1 MNSRQLS
8 ESTSDELNG
17 HGIYSAWMADNNLF
31 FARMSMA
38 DLQRRLP
45 PPTPTEIEAATKKV
59 EAAGEGV
66 IRSRLA
72 KQSALLTN
80 YFPTDRAP
88 RDESL
93 AHFDIL
99 HRQQMLGSWS
109 DHTNNEAI
117 KTIIDAPAKAVEQHR
132 NSMLGKWITYLRRP
146 PFKPTGGK
154 LSKRRFRK
162 NKTKTKRRRR
172 HKNTK
177 RRKI

>member
-1 MNSRQLS
+1 MNSGQLS

-17 HGIYSAWMADNNLF
+17 HGLYSVWMAENNLF
-31 FARMSMA
+31 FARMDLA

-45 PPTPTEIEAATKKV
+45 PPTPTEIEAATKRV
-59 EAAGEGV
+59 EAAREEV
-66 IRSRLA
+66 IRAQLA

-99 HRQQMLGSWS
+99 HRQQMLGPWP
-109 DHTNNEAI
+109 DHINNEAI
-117 KTIIDAPAKAVEQHR
+117 QTRIDAPAKAVEQHR
-132 NSMLGKWITYLRRP
+132 NSLLGKWITSCRGP
-146 PFKPTGGK
+146 PRKPVGGK

-162 NKTKTKRRRR
+162 NKTKTKIRR

-177 RRKI
+177 RGRL

>member
-1 MNSRQLS
+1 MNSQQLS

-17 HGIYSAWMADNNLF
+17 HGIYSRMRADDNLF
-31 FARMSMA
+31 FAKMDLA

-45 PPTPTEIEAATKKV
+45 PPTPTEIEAATKRV
-59 EAAGEGV
+59 EAAREGV
-66 IRSRLA
+66 IRAELA
-72 KQSALLTN
+72 KQSALLTA

-93 AHFDIL
+93 AHSDIL
-99 HRQQMLGSWS
+99 HRQQMLGPWP
-109 DHTNNEAI
+109 DHINNEAI
-117 KTIIDAPAKAVEQHR
+117 KTRIDAPAKAVEQHR

-162 NKTKTKRRRR
+162 NKTKTKIRR

-177 RRKI
+177 RRRL